1 MIFLWLVLYYLWMLS
16 SLSLLQVETTAKKS
30 NHKPKQSNINP
41 SSPIKE
47 NTEDLVADF
56 GLDDSPGTN
65 N

>member
-1 MIFLWLVLYYLWMLS
+1 MLYYLWMLS
-16 SLSLLQVETTAKKS
+16 FLSLLQVETTAKKS
-30 NHKPKQSNINP
+30 NHKPKQSTMDP
-41 SSPIKE
+41 SSPIIE